1 MKKIIK
7 DIALHVL
14 LPICIGAFIYILFRK
29 ESLTVFLWLDKAS
42 LSGTVMILRDAIAGY
57 KDKMPA
63 LVLYSL
69 PDGIWVYSATSLM
82 LIIWKENWKHIMV
95 LPWILIPL
103 FLSIGAELLQ
113 LVHVVE
119 GSFCLYDMAFYL
131 IGFISPVIMF
141 RRRYENQQYII

>member
-1 MKKIIK
+1 M
-7 DIALHVL
+7 
-14 LPICIGAFIYILFRK
+14 
-29 ESLTVFLWLDKAS
+29 
-42 LSGTVMILRDAIAGY
+42 RDAIAGY
-57 KDKMPA
+57 KDKIPA

-82 LIIWKENWKHIMV
+82 FIIWKGNWEHIMA

-103 FLSIGAELLQ
+103 FLSIGVELLQ
-113 LVHVVE
+113 FVHVVE

-131 IGFISPVIMF
+131 IGFSLPVIMF